1 MAAFQPV
8 KASWVSPLKKGTT
21 QNKVLMDNMG
31 FRLHYK
37 KKDEKKKYYHC
48 SKKDDLQCPVRVTL
62 DISSDM
68 IVSVKGEHN
77 HDNELVENT
86 VKKLVKNVF
95 TPAVANPSVGGRSVM
110 KDVSSA
116 ILNNVGQEGLSYMP
130 SSKTI
135 SATLSHLF
143 LTAGTR

>member
-1 MAAFQPV
+1 MIF
-8 KASWVSPLKKGTT
+8 
-21 QNKVLMDNMG
+21 
-31 FRLHYK
+31 
-37 KKDEKKKYYHC
+37 
-48 SKKDDLQCPVRVTL
+48 
-62 DISSDM
+62 M
-68 IVSVKGEHN
+68 IVFVKGEHN

-130 SSKTI
+130 SPKTI
-135 SATLSHLF
+135 SATLSQHI
-143 LTAGTR
+143 

>member
-95 TPAVANPSVGGRSVM
+95 TPAVANPSVGGRCVITNHF
-110 KDVSSA
+110 V
-116 ILNNVGQEGLSYMP
+116 
-130 SSKTI
+130 
-135 SATLSHLF
+135 LF
-143 LTAGTR
+143 VDIDLGV